1 MTPDAMFMFPQVL
14 NVKAPIS
21 MMMLF
26 RGKVLGCIII
36 RARLGHEGGDLT
48 NEIIALINF
57 PP

>member
-1 MTPDAMFMFPQVL
+1 
-14 NVKAPIS
+14 

-26 RGKVLGCIII
+26 RGKVWGCIII
-36 RARLGHEGGDLT
+36 RARLGHEGGDFT